1 MNSYKLKIITPE
13 KIFFDGETTQIV
25 VRTSEGDVGILA
37 GHIDYVSNILT
48 GPLKIKQQESGEYRV
63 AAAADGIIIVSDGEV
78 TVLPQSAEW
87 SDEIDLERAEAAKI
101 RAEQKI
107 KEAKSSG
114 AAFDF
119 AEAKLKR
126 ALNRISVYNKNNK

>member
-13 KIFFDGETTQIV
+13 KTFFDGETTQIV
-25 VRTSEGDVGILA
+25 VRTSEGDTGILA

-48 GPLKIKQQESGEYRV
+48 GPLKVKQIETDEYRI
-63 AAAADGIIIVSDGEV
+63 AAVADGIMVVANGEV
-78 TVLPQSAEW
+78 TILPQSAEW
-87 SDEIDLERAEAAKI
+87 ADEIDIDRAEAAKK
-101 RAEQKI
+101 RAEEKI
-107 KEAKSSG
+107 AEAKESG

-126 ALNRISVYNKNNK
+126 ALTRISVYNGQK

>member
-13 KIFFDGETTQIV
+13 KTFFDGETTQIV
-25 VRTSEGDVGILA
+25 VRTSEGDTGILA

-48 GPLKIKQQESGEYRV
+48 GPLRVKQENGEYRTAAV
-63 AAAADGIIIVSDGEV
+63 AEGIIIVSNGEV

-87 SDEIDLERAEAAKI
+87 ADEIDLERAESAKH
-101 RAEQKI
+101 RAEVKI
-107 KEAKSSG
+107 KEAKASG
-114 AAFDF
+114 DSYDF

-126 ALNRISVYNKNNK
+126 ALTRISVYNKYNN

>member
-25 VRTSEGDVGILA
+25 VRTSEGDVGIFA

-126 ALNRISVYNKNNK
+126 ALTRISVYNKNNK